1 MNNLQI
7 KFYLFRKDKKVVNP
21 LLVESYRILAD
32 NNNIIYAI
40 QFNLASGKDFI
51 VTDEQG
57 INEFLADQGLS

>member
-21 LLVESYRILAD
+21 LLVESYRILEND
-32 NNNIIYAI
+32 SDGIYAI
-40 QFNLASGKDFI
+40 QFNLASGKDLI
-51 VTDEQG
+51 VTDEEG